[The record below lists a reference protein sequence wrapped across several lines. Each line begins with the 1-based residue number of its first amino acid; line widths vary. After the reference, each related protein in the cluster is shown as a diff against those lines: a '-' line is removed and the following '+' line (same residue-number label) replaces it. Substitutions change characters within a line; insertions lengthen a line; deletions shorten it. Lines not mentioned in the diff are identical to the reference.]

1 MTDSTERD
9 VSSYIAAAISLEH
22 KPPRVI
28 RPHVRPNRTVHRQ
41 FERGMRPIGQF
52 NHDDGDMTTL
62 AKSILR
68 RIRKNRHTTGAGS
81 YLLGDED
88 GHVYVVAEGNST
100 GLGFVNR
107 HESWHIGRYCA
118 GLRGTLPVL
127 EQLVGDLQEH
137 FKGLIRAEVAA

>member
-9 VSSYIAAAISLEH
+9 VSSYIEAAISLEH

-52 NHDDGDMTTL
+52 NHEGDMETL

-68 RIRKNRHTTGAGS
+68 RMRKNRHTTGAGS

-88 GHVYVVAEGNST
+88 GQVYVVAEGGST

-107 HESWHIGRYCA
+107 HEAWHIGRYCA
-118 GLRGTLPVL
+118 GLRGALPVV
-127 EQLVGDLQEH
+127 EQLIGDLQEH
-137 FKGLIRAEVAA
+137 FKALAPAEVAA

>member
-9 VSSYIAAAISLEH
+9 VSSYIGAAISLEH
-22 KPPRVI
+22 KPLRVI

-52 NHDDGDMTTL
+52 NHEGDMDTL

-68 RIRKNRHTTGAGS
+68 RMRKNRHTTGAGS
-81 YLLGDED
+81 YLLGDEA
-88 GHVYVVAEGNST
+88 GQVYVVAEGGST
-100 GLGFVNR
+100 GMGFVNR

-118 GLRGTLPVL
+118 GLRGALPIV
-127 EQLVGDLQEH
+127 EQLIGDLQEH
-137 FKGLIRAEVAA
+137 FKALAPAEVAA